1 MNSDN
6 YMVILSSM
14 MMAMII
20 NNLGMRGRRAPFN
33 GMRGKRGPS
42 EEDYEVI
49 FIKTKKTANFHKAKC
64 SSQFSSLD
72 NFFLASLVV
81 VFVGFEIIIVN
92 YSKSNFN

>member
-49 FIKTKKTANFHKAKC
+49 FIKTKKTANFHKAKY
-64 SSQFSSLD
+64 SSQFSSLVI
-72 NFFLASLVV
+72 NWKKIS
-81 VFVGFEIIIVN
+81 
-92 YSKSNFN
+92 